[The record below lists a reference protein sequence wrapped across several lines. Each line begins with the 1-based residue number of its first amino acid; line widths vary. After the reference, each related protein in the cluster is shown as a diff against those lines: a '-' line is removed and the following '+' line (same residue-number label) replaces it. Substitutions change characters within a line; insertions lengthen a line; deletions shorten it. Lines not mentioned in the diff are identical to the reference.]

1 MASSGRPVRGYE
13 PHGYADGVLRR
24 PLSAAVVTTV
34 VLAFAACGGGEET
47 GAGSDDGGP
56 GSARFAAV
64 IDDARDVEASDFPAP
79 GGRSLQEIAADLPA
93 VQLGLATSVFTPGEN
108 RLAFGVID
116 DAQKFVY
123 GKSAVYVSRTPQGKA
138 LGPYPAPADPLVVD
152 APFRS
157 RGAAEGSDE
166 ISAIYEADVPLPG
179 PGRWSVLAVTRNQ
192 GRLFGAGSQ
201 VEVSARDSIPAV
213 GEEAPKVTTDTLAS
227 AGGDIDAIDTRV
239 PPSDLHERSFD
250 DVVGE
255 KPVALLFAT
264 PALCQT
270 RVCGPVVD
278 IAAQMEKTY
287 GDRMEFIHQ
296 EVYVENTVEKGLRPP
311 LEAFNLR
318 TEPWLFTVDADGKV
332 AARLEGSFGNGAFE
346 RAIEAAL

>member
-1 MASSGRPVRGYE
+1 
-13 PHGYADGVLRR
+13 VLT
-24 PLSAAVVTTV
+24 AFG
-34 VLAFAACGGGEET
+34 LAFAGCGGDDPVARKGGE
-47 GAGSDDGGP
+47 GAGKE
-56 GSARFAAV
+56 AFAAA
-64 IDDARDVEASDFPAP
+64 IRDAREVKASDFPDA

-116 DAQKFVY
+116 DRQRFVY
-123 GKSAVYVSRTPQGKA
+123 GKTAVYVSRTPGGRA

-166 ISAIYEADVPLPG
+166 ISAIYEAEVPLPG
-179 PGRWSVLAVTRNQ
+179 AGRWSVLAVTRNQ
-192 GRLFGAGSQ
+192 GRLLGAGSQ
-201 VEVSARDSIPAV
+201 IEVSAADPIPAV
-213 GEEAPKVTTDTLAS
+213 GEQAPSVATDTLAS
-227 AGGDIDAIDTRV
+227 AGGDVEAIDTRV
-239 PPSDLHERSFD
+239 PPSDMHEESFD
-250 DVVGE
+250 EVVGE

-278 IAAQMEKTY
+278 IAVQMKRTY

-296 EVYVENTVEKGLRPP
+296 EVYVDNMVDKGLRPP
-311 LEAFNLR
+311 LEAFDLR
-318 TEPWLFTVDADGKV
+318 TEPWLFTVDADGEI
-332 AARLEGSFGNGAFE
+332 AARLEGSFGNEAFE
-346 RAIEAAL
+346 RAIEAALEG